1 MKVYLIYLGCVRNL
15 VDSEVMLGRLI
26 QAGWVITENPAE
38 ADAII
43 INTCSFI
50 ESAID
55 ESVDTILESA
65 KFKKIGVCQRLIVT
79 GCLPERFREE
89 IVDSLPEV
97 DIFLG
102 TGAFDKIVQAVDG
115 SLNSPGCF
123 LPDPNQIIL
132 QDSEIPRLRLSSSH
146 IAYVKV
152 AEGCNRHC
160 TYCIIPK
167 LRGKQKSRCSED
179 ILAEAQ
185 HLLSEGTKELILVAQ
200 DTTSYG
206 KDLQSPTN
214 LERLLKSLSSISGE
228 NWLRF
233 LYGYPDSI
241 DDTLIQMIADRPNI
255 CSYFD
260 LPIQHVS
267 ESVLIRMSRKYK
279 RDHLYKLF
287 DKIRLTATDAVLRT
301 TVIVGFPG
309 ETDKDFETLL
319 NFIKD
324 IRFDFL
330 GVFVYSDSE
339 DLPSHGLSG
348 HVPKS
353 VARERYDRLMACQQ
367 QISLEINQKYIG
379 RIFKV
384 LIESSPEDKLYM
396 GRTYFQA
403 PEVDGIT
410 YIQSEKLQIGSFAN
424 VRITDALEYDLIGE
438 VLWKT

>member
-1 MKVYLIYLGCVRNL
+1 MKVYLINLGCVRNL
-15 VDSEVMLGRLI
+15 VDSEVMLGRMM
-26 QAGWVITENPAE
+26 QAGWIITQNPAE
-38 ADAII
+38 ADTII

-50 ESAID
+50 ESAVD
-55 ESVDTILESA
+55 ESIDTILESA
-65 KFKKIGVCQRLIVT
+65 KFKKRGVCQRLIVT

-89 IVDSLPEV
+89 IVDCLPEV

-102 TGAFDKIVQAVDG
+102 TGAFDKIVQAADG
-115 SLNSPGCF
+115 SLKSPGCF
-123 LPDPNQIIL
+123 LPDPNQPIL
-132 QDSEIPRLRLSSSH
+132 QDSKIPRLLLSQH

-152 AEGCNRHC
+152 AEGCNRNC

-179 ILAEAQ
+179 ILAEAR
-185 HLLSEGTKELILVAQ
+185 HLLSHGIKELILVAQ

-206 KDLQSPTN
+206 KDLQSSTN
-214 LERLLKSLSSISGE
+214 LERILKSLSGISGE
-228 NWLRF
+228 NWIRF
-233 LYGYPDSI
+233 LYGHPDRI
-241 DDTLIQMIADRPNI
+241 DDTLIQTIAAQPNI

-260 LPIQHVS
+260 IPIQHVS
-267 ESVLIRMSRKYK
+267 ESVLKRMGRKYK
-279 RDHLYKLF
+279 CDDLYKLF
-287 DKIRLTATDAVLRT
+287 NKIRLTAIDAVLRT

-309 ETDKDFETLL
+309 ETDEDFELLL
-319 NFIKD
+319 NFVKD

-339 DLPSHGLSG
+339 DLPSHRLSG
-348 HVPKS
+348 HVPKR
-353 VARERYDRLMACQQ
+353 VATQRYDRLMSCQQ
-367 QISLEINQKYIG
+367 QISLEINRKYIG
-379 RIFKV
+379 RTFKV

-410 YIQSEKLQIGSFAN
+410 YIQSEKLRIGSFAD

-438 VLWKT
+438 IL